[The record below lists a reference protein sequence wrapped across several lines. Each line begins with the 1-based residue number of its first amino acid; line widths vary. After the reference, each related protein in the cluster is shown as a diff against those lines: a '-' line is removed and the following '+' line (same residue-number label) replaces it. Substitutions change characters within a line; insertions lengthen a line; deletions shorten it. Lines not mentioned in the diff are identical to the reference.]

1 MPKKVTQP
9 SSLGELLQ
17 EQTASTRASLDKNPT
32 IDTTI
37 RQRGGVVPERHSRK
51 KTTINRKNARTI
63 FFDDKAWSQLDN
75 ASYNN
80 RINAQRIVQTAIS
93 EFFSKYY
100 DVKNEKINQEGLNLI
115 SKYEE
120 SITL

>member
-1 MPKKVTQP
+1 MPKKVSQP

-32 IDTTI
+32 IDSTI

-51 KTTINRKNARTI
+51 KTTINRKKARTI

-80 RINAQRIVQTAIS
+80 RINAQRIVQTAIA

-100 DVKNEKINQEGLNLI
+100 DTKNEKINQDGLNLI
-115 SKYEE
+115 ARYEE